1 MAYKMH
7 EKPMRCGFSAWDW
20 AKRQD
25 IVRGRRMVR
34 TFGSGMALMQQ
45 NGTTRPRTVRV
56 QLPAKTAF
64 GLIGVGVGIVV
75 ALWALAKVWPVFL
88 ILICAL
94 ILAGTLGPIVVW
106 LEQHHV
112 HRGAAILI
120 VLLGLLAALVGFG
133 FLVIPALIAETKHL
147 MKEAPD
153 LQQRIADY
161 MQQHNLFVDRAD
173 DIRNAKPEEFLAPL
187 SGSLIDY
194 TRSAF
199 EIIALLVT
207 TIALAFYLIADRE
220 RVRGFVFALVPRP
233 YHVRVARL
241 LKAMGTIV
249 GGYMRG
255 QALTSIMVGGF
266 TYVLLMIIGAP
277 NALILGI
284 LAGITDLIP
293 YVGAVLATA
302 PAVLFALTKGL
313 TQAIIV
319 LIALVLY
326 QEFESRIVVPR
337 VYGKTM
343 RLSPVAVTIALLAG
357 GMLFGI
363 IGALI
368 ALPIAAAIRATVEQ
382 LRIDLPG
389 EQVGETQERTR
400 EAEVE
405 SLYLRETEG
414 ASAVE
419 AGNLAAAIAAELEE
433 EREEATGKEE
443 IPVERR
449 I

>member
-1 MAYKMH
+1 MA
-7 EKPMRCGFSAWDW
+7 RA
-20 AKRQD
+20 
-25 IVRGRRMVR
+25 
-34 TFGSGMALMQQ
+34 FGSGMALMQQ
-45 NGTTRPRTVRV
+45 NGTTRSRTVRV
-56 QLPAKTAF
+56 QLPAKTAC

-106 LEQHHV
+106 LEQRRV

-120 VLLGLLAALVGFG
+120 VLLGLLAVLVGIG
-133 FLVIPALIAETKHL
+133 FLVIPALITEGKHL

-153 LQQRIADY
+153 FQRRLADY
-161 MQQHNLFVDRAD
+161 MQQHNLFADRAD
-173 DIRNAKPEEFLAPL
+173 DIRNAKPGAFLAPL
-187 SGSLIDY
+187 SGSAVRYARSTFELIAY
-194 TRSAF
+194 L
-199 EIIALLVT
+199 IT

-220 RVRGFVFALVPRP
+220 RVRGFVFALIPRP

-255 QALTSIMVGGF
+255 QALTSVMIGGF
-266 TYVLLMIIGAP
+266 TYILLVIIGAP
-277 NALILGI
+277 NALLLAI
-284 LAGITDLIP
+284 LAGLTDLIP

-319 LIALVLY
+319 LVALILY
-326 QEFESRIVVPR
+326 QEFESRVVIPR

-343 RLSPVAVTIALLAG
+343 RLSPVAVTVALLAG

-368 ALPIAAAIRATVEQ
+368 ALPMAAAIRAAVEE

-389 EQVGETQERTR
+389 EQIGEPEERAR
-400 EAEVE
+400 EAQIE
-405 SLYLRETEG
+405 SRYLRETEG

-419 AGNLAAAIAAELEE
+419 AGNLAVAIATEYEE

-443 IPVERR
+443 IPIEQRV
-449 I
+449 